1 MKKTEYTN
9 IPLKDEPFMNFF
21 ISNNL
26 YSKWFKNE
34 DNVFYSTSLINIL
47 ESLTK
52 YEKLF
57 DKNILPVKEL
67 VKDIGDLNNLTI
79 KETKNFF
86 LYNDSNLISNT
97 FFTELNKKIQCCGY
111 ISLLYNSSDE
121 QLVNS
126 KNRLKFNV
134 IKSTQKEFLTLQLED
149 FLTPK
154 KNLNDRFKN

>member
-21 ISNNL
+21 ISNNF

-86 LYNDSNLISNT
+86 
-97 FFTELNKKIQCCGY
+97 FIQ
-111 ISLLYNSSDE
+111 
-121 QLVNS
+121 
-126 KNRLKFNV
+126 R
-134 IKSTQKEFLTLQLED
+134 
-149 FLTPK
+149 
-154 KNLNDRFKN
+154 